1 LKGRCHYRFNAALKQ
16 VVHITSTEMTA
27 IHSSI
32 KREMARL
39 LKAFLL
45 VFSTFGEI
53 IFIKNTGPE

>member
-1 LKGRCHYRFNAALKQ
+1 M
-16 VVHITSTEMTA
+16 TSTEMTA